1 MTKKEEEI
9 VNKFFT
15 DIIDDTN
22 FVWVWSWKE
31 KKRIKHISVLTIG
44 QKWKELL
51 EKLKKEGS

>member
-22 FVWVWSWKE
+22 FVWVWSWKK
-31 KKRIKHISVLTIG
+31 KKRIKHISILTIG
-44 QKWKELL
+44 EKWKELL
-51 EKLKKEGS
+51 ESMKD